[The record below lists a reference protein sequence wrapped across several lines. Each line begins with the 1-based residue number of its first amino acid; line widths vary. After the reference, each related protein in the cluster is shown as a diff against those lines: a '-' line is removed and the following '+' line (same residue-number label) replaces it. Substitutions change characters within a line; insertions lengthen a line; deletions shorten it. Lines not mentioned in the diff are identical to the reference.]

1 MSGLGGA
8 ERRHTDNQPPDYRGP
23 FERDRDRVLY
33 SSAFRRLAGV
43 TQVAAV
49 SEQRVL
55 HNRLTHSLKVAQLG
69 RRIAQHVASGRQ
81 ELAEWIGVNPDVV
94 ETAGLAHDLGHP
106 PFGHV
111 AESVLNDKV
120 KVISGLEG
128 FEGNAQTFRI
138 VTKVAIR
145 RDSHVGLDLT
155 RSSLSAI
162 LKYPRTFDDGDEG
175 RPEHWTDRTRGDKWG
190 AYASERDDFA
200 WARRDREPHVRCP
213 NAVIMDWADDITYAT
228 HDVEDYF
235 RAGMIPLH
243 DLGRDSDELIE
254 HGRKRLRGHRGF
266 DGRLFERAMVKVLLQ
281 LDGRGRSPDWETKE
295 NRAWLNKVTSRHI
308 SKLVDAVHLDG
319 DSGVVRIQEDAMYA
333 VESLKELTWF
343 YVIDRPGLAMMQ
355 EGQKRIIGKL
365 FDQLVACLKKDPRS
379 RRNPVMLRELY
390 EDVEPEIR
398 DDGQARCARAVVDYL
413 CLLTEGQAIDLRERM
428 NGTTRNSMFGAWFH

>member
-1 MSGLGGA
+1 MSGNGGA
-8 ERRHTDNQPPDYRGP
+8 ERRHRDNQEPDYRGP

-69 RRIAQHVASGRQ
+69 RRIAQHVEFGQRD
-81 ELAEWIGVNPDVV
+81 LAERIGVNPDVV

-106 PFGHV
+106 PFGHI

-120 KVISGLEG
+120 KSISGLEG

-145 RDSHVGLDLT
+145 RKSHVGLDLT

-162 LKYPRTFDDGDEG
+162 LKYPRTFADRDEG

-190 AYASERDDFA
+190 AYASEMDDFT

-228 HDVEDYF
+228 HDIEDYF

-243 DLGRDSDELIE
+243 DLGRDRAELIKQ
-254 HGRKRLRGHRGF
+254 GKKRRAGHQGF
-266 DGRLFERAMVKVLLQ
+266 DEQLFEQAMVKVLERLNGQ
-281 LDGRGRSPDWETKE
+281 GRSPEWETKQ
-295 NRAWLNKVTSRHI
+295 NRAWLNEVTTTHI
-308 SKLVDAVHLDG
+308 TELVDAVYLDG
-319 DSGVVRIQEDAMYA
+319 NPAVVRIHDDAQYA
-333 VESLKELTWF
+333 VEALKELTWF

-379 RRNPVMLRELY
+379 RRVPVMLRELY
-390 EDVEPEIR
+390 EDVGPENHA
-398 DDGQARCARAVVDYL
+398 DEQARCARAVVDYL

>member
-1 MSGLGGA
+1 MSGNDGVD
-8 ERRHTDNQPPDYRGP
+8 RRHRHNQRPDYRGP

-69 RRIAQHVASGRQ
+69 RRIAQCVASGQRD
-81 ELAEWIGVNPDVV
+81 LAEQIGVNPDVV

-106 PFGHV
+106 PFGHI
-111 AESVLNDKV
+111 AEEVLNDRV
-120 KVISGLEG
+120 EAIPGLEG

-138 VTKVAIR
+138 VTKLAIR
-145 RDSHVGLDLT
+145 RDSHAGLDLT
-155 RSSLSAI
+155 RSSLNAI
-162 LKYPRTFDDGDEG
+162 LKYPGTFADRKKGC
-175 RPEHWTDRTRGDKWG
+175 PEHWTDRTRGDKWG

-200 WARRDREPHVRCP
+200 WARQGSERHVRCP

-228 HDVEDYF
+228 HDIEDYF

-243 DLGRDSDELIE
+243 DLGRDRDELIE
-254 HGRKRLRGHRGF
+254 QGKNRRANKRGF
-266 DGRLFERAMVKVLLQ
+266 DEQLFEQAMVKVLELLNGQ
-281 LDGRGRSPDWETKE
+281 GRSPNWETKQ
-295 NRAWLNKVTSRHI
+295 NRAWLNEVTTTHLTQ
-308 SKLVDAVHLDG
+308 LVDAVYLDD
-319 DSGVVRIQEDAMYA
+319 DSGVVRIHEEAQYA
-333 VESLKELTWF
+333 VEALKELTWF

-355 EGQKRIIGKL
+355 EGQRRIIGKL
-365 FDQLVACLKKDPRS
+365 FDQLVACLKKNPRS
-379 RRNPVMLRELY
+379 RRVPVMLRQLY
-390 EDVEPEIR
+390 EDVEPEIHA
-398 DDGQARCARAVVDYL
+398 DAQARCARAVVDYL

>member
-1 MSGLGGA
+1 MTGNDGEA
-8 ERRHTDNQPPDYRGP
+8 RRHTTNQPHEYRRP

-69 RRIAQHVASGRQ
+69 RRIAQHVAFGRK
-81 ELAEWIGVNPDVV
+81 ELAEQIGVNPDVV

-106 PFGHV
+106 PFGHI
-111 AESVLNDKV
+111 AEEVLKGKIKKID
-120 KVISGLEG
+120 GLDG
-128 FEGNAQTFRI
+128 FDGNAQTFRI
-138 VTKVAIR
+138 VTKLAIR

-155 RSSLSAI
+155 RSSLNAI
-162 LKYPRTFDDGDEG
+162 LKYPRTFGAGHTGD
-175 RPEHWTDRTRGDKWG
+175 PEHWTDRTRGDKWG
-190 AYASERDDFA
+190 AYASERDDFT
-200 WARRDREPHVRCP
+200 WARHGFEPNVRCP
-213 NAVIMDWADDITYAT
+213 NAVIMDWSDDITYAT
-228 HDVEDYF
+228 HDIEDYF

-243 DLGRDSDELIE
+243 DLGRDRDDLIE
-254 HGRKRLRGHRGF
+254 QGKKRRADKPGF
-266 DGRLFERAMVKVLLQ
+266 DEQLFEQAMVTVLERLNGQ
-281 LDGRGRSPDWETKE
+281 GRSPDWETKK
-295 NRAWLNKVTSRHI
+295 NRAWLNEVTTKHLTE
-308 SKLVDAVHLDG
+308 LVNAVHLDG
-319 DSGVVRIQEDAMYA
+319 DSGVVRIQEEAMYT
-333 VESLKELTWF
+333 VEALKELTWF

-365 FDQLVACLKKDPRS
+365 FDQLAACLEKDPRS
-379 RRNPVMLRELY
+379 RRTPVMLRQLY
-390 EDVEPEIR
+390 EDVEPEIHG
-398 DDGQARCARAVVDYL
+398 DEQARCARAVVDYL